1 MSVDVII
8 RELKSE
14 YLFTLTRIVEKP
26 LERKPTGERR
36 IFRNFLSPIFLCEWL
51 PRTFLGN

>member
-36 IFRNFLSPIFLCEWL
+36 IFRNLLSPIFLYL
-51 PRTFLGN
+51 ATS